1 MTSKLQDISKSKKKY
16 INLGERESVL
26 HKEPLIN
33 AAYSIINAAY
43 FITAQDFDNISSN
56 TSHCL
61 FWKGLLT
68 SSTDPP

>member
-1 MTSKLQDISKSKKKY
+1 MTSKLQDISKSKKKC

-43 FITAQDFDNISSN
+43 FITAQDFDISSN